1 MAAMTRISVI
11 IPVKPGGMVKAL
23 EGLKRSEFPLDLFE
37 VIVAEGRRPSRQ
49 RNQAAACAAG
59 EILYFLDDDSLVPP
73 DAFQRV
79 LSQFQDP
86 EVAAV
91 GGPSLT
97 PTTDTPLQRAIG
109 AALASPFGGGWVRNR
124 YRKTGHVRS
133 TSDRELIL
141 CNLSFRRETF
151 LGFGGLDERLYP
163 NEENELLERI
173 SRAGLKLVHD
183 PELAV
188 LRSQRPTFRAFLRQ
202 LFGYG
207 RGRAEQTL
215 VSLAV
220 PVMGLMPALFIVYL
234 VSLPLVGSL
243 AYAIPFALFLLAVI
257 TGAVVEGGRAGSL
270 PMVFRLLAILP
281 ALHLAYGVGL
291 LAGFARPRL
300 HQRPPGGE
308 SVELR
313 TVKPMGEPW

>member
-1 MAAMTRISVI
+1 MNRISVI
-11 IPVKPGGMVKAL
+11 IPVKPGGKVKAL
-23 EGLKRSEFPLDLFE
+23 EVLRRVEYPPDLFE
-37 VIVAEGRRPSRQ
+37 VIVAEGRQPSQQ
-49 RNQAAACAAG
+49 RNLAAAIAAG
-59 EILYFLDDDSLVPP
+59 EVLYFLDDDSLVPP

-79 LSQFQDP
+79 ISQFQDS

-97 PTTDTPLQRAIG
+97 PPTDTPLQRAIG
-109 AALASPFGGGWVRNR
+109 AAFSSLFGGGWVRNR
-124 YRKTGHVRS
+124 YRKTGNVRS

-173 SRAGLKLVHD
+173 GRAGLKLVHD

-215 VSLAV
+215 ISHTV
-220 PVMGLMPALFIVYL
+220 PVMGLIPAFFVLYL
-234 VSLPLVGSL
+234 ASLPLVGSL
-243 AYAIPFALFLLAVI
+243 AYAIPFAIFLFAII

-270 PMVFRLLAILP
+270 SMGFRLLAILP
-281 ALHLAYGVGL
+281 ALHLAYGIGL
-291 LAGFARPRL
+291 IAGFARPRL
-300 HQRPPGGE
+300 HQRPSGVE

-313 TVKPMGEPW
+313 IVKPMGEPW